1 MAILDMTKFSL
12 SFFAKDREKLTQKLQ
27 AFDWVNFNDPTEE
40 DSLIGLKSPDNSR
53 LISINNTDMTAM
65 DEAIKILK
73 EYESGKKSFKEKF
86 SNRLPQTQISE
97 LHKLVEKEDPQK
109 AVKDCLELSEKIRKS
124 EETVKKLKEEKRE
137 LESWKKLDIPLSML
151 DKPGKVKAVLGTIP
165 NRWAEEARL
174 FLVKE
179 AKSTYI
185 EFIRADDKSQ
195 YVMILTDGR
204 DKGLDDM
211 LRDVNFNKVNFA
223 EKGTI
228 KEGMEEKD
236 RLIHEQER
244 NIVQYKLSL
253 KKLYEEKF
261 FAIQAGYEIASYEK
275 ARLEAEGKLMES
287 EQVCFLEGY
296 VPSEKFPSFRKIIG
310 ETLENS
316 RYSLDAQAADR
327 NDPDV
332 PIILKNNN
340 VLEPFEDLVETYS
353 LPLYKEMDP
362 TPLMAPWYMFFF
374 GTMMGDLGYG
384 LVMLLG
390 TTLALSYFNFSDKTK
405 KSLRF
410 FRILSIPTIL
420 AGLAFGSIFGG
431 LIPMKPLIIDPTND
445 IMPMIVFSVVLGIIH
460 IFVALA
466 ISGVQKIREGEPVAV
481 LYDVVSWYLLI
492 GGLILGGLAKALNW
506 QPMVAN
512 IGFIGAIVGA
522 VLIVFF
528 SARDE
533 KTTFSRIAWGFYNLY
548 GATSYIGDF
557 ASYTRVTALML
568 SGAYI
573 GFSFNLIASMIG
585 GGGILSL
592 IVRAVLLIFLHA
604 FNLFLSG
611 LSGYVHSMR
620 LIYVEFFGKFYE
632 GGGKKFKKLRP
643 EGKYID
649 IK

>member
-12 SFFAKDREKLTQKLQ
+12 SFFAKDREQLTQKLQ
-27 AFDWVNFNDPTEE
+27 AFDWVNFNELVE
-40 DSLIGLKSPDNSR
+40 DDTITGLTSPDNSR
-53 LISINNTDMTAM
+53 LIAINTNDMTAT

-73 EYESGKKSFKEKF
+73 EYDSGKKSLKEKY
-86 SNRLPQTQISE
+86 SNRLPEYKISE
-97 LHKLVEKEDPQK
+97 LNKLVEKEDPQK
-109 AVKDCLELSEKIRKS
+109 AVKDCLELSEKIRKA
-124 EETVKKLKEEKRE
+124 EDTVKKLKEEKKD
-137 LESWKKLDIPLSML
+137 LENWKKLDISLDML
-151 DKPGKVKAVLGTIP
+151 DKPGKVKAMLGTIP
-165 NRWAEEARL
+165 NRWAEDARL

-185 EFIRADDKSQ
+185 EFIRADDKVQ

-211 LRDVNFNKVNFA
+211 LRDVNFSRVNFA

-228 KEGMEEKD
+228 KEGMDEKD

-253 KKLYEEKF
+253 KRLYEEKF
-261 FAIQAGYEIASYEK
+261 FAIKAGYELASYEK
-275 ARLEAEGKLMES
+275 ARLEAETKLMET
-287 EQVCFLEGY
+287 EKICFLEGY
-296 VPSEKFPSFRKIIG
+296 VPSDKFPTFRKIVG
-310 ETLENS
+310 ETLDSS

-327 NDPDV
+327 NDPEV
-332 PIILKNNN
+332 PIVLKNNTI
-340 VLEPFEDLVETYS
+340 LEPFEDLVETYS

-384 LVMLLG
+384 LVMLVA
-390 TTLALSYFNFSDKTK
+390 TSLALSYFNFSDKTA
-405 KSLRF
+405 KSLKF

-431 LIPMKPLIIDPTND
+431 LIPMKPLLIDPTSD

-466 ISGVQKIREGEPVAV
+466 ISGVQKIREGRPVAV
-481 LYDVVSWYLLI
+481 LYDVISWYLLI
-492 GGLILGGLAKALNW
+492 GGLILGGMAKAMNW
-506 QPMVAN
+506 QAMIAN
-512 IGFIGAIVGA
+512 AGFIGAIVGA
-522 VLIVFF
+522 VLIVLF

-533 KTTFSRIAWGFYNLY
+533 KSMFSRIAWGIYNLY